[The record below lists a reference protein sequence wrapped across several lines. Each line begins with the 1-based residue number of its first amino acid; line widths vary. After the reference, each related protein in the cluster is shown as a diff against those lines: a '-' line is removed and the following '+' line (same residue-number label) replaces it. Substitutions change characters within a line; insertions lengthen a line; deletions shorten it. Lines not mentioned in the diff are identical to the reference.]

1 MDSEVFGSP
10 EQQAVLARGLA
21 LHDLLAD
28 HPAMTYYGRG
38 VGVLW
43 GEPGA
48 VDLMARLATVQGVS
62 NCSFIPDEQAPALRS
77 DLEDHGYS
85 ITHYA
90 CWEGGEGALSA
101 AERILAEHDPAEDIV
116 IHVIDAHSPA
126 SHLQALAE
134 VSLGAGVLPVAGC
147 VLRGQRRP
155 AVSVVALDAEGR
167 GVSCAA
173 AATYAHPDHPEF
185 GKVAWWG
192 MLATR
197 PDRKGERLALI
208 LGAIALRE
216 MRRRHGI
223 ERFFTGVTAGNAASE
238 AVCRRS
244 GFAPRGRS
252 IISPVDPR
260 VVSGGKLT
268 K

>member
-1 MDSEVFGSP
+1 MEKEFFGSP
-10 EQQAVLARGLA
+10 DQQAVLARGLA
-21 LHDLLAD
+21 LYDLLCE

-43 GEPGA
+43 GAPGA
-48 VDLMARLATVQGVS
+48 LDLMARLATVQGVS
-62 NCSFIPDEQAPALRS
+62 NCSFIPDANVPALRA
-77 DLEDHGYS
+77 DLEADGYS

-90 CWEGGEGALSA
+90 AWEGSADALTA
-101 AERILAEHDPAEDIV
+101 ADRILDAHAPAEDISV
-116 IHVIDAHSPA
+116 HVIDAKSPA
-126 SHLQALAE
+126 SHLQALAH
-134 VSLGAGVLPVAGC
+134 VSLDAGVLPVAGC
-147 VLRGQRRP
+147 ILRGQRRP
-155 AVSVVALDAEGR
+155 AVSVVALDGKGQ

-260 VVSGGKLT
+260 VLQGGKLT